1 MLRSA
6 KLIPQSF
13 FRRDVDLVA
22 RGLLGQWLVRDD
34 VVLRITE
41 VEAYGGPEDS
51 ASHVRHGRTPRNA
64 VMWGQGGHAYL
75 YLCYGLHWML
85 NVVTGEEG
93 QGAAVLI
100 RACEPVAGLDTLLA
114 RRRMNTVKPP
124 LLAGPGRVA
133 QGLSLDKNFNGE
145 ALFRAGGLELRAG
158 ESPRAVLAGP
168 RVGIAFATNEDQQAP
183 RRYAVAGTPWISLP
197 KLGGQTFSD

>member
-1 MLRSA
+1 MLRPG

-13 FRRDVDLVA
+13 YRRDVDLVA
-22 RGLLGQWLVRDD
+22 RELLGQLLVRDD

-51 ASHVRHGRTPRNA
+51 ASHVRHGRTERNA
-64 VMWGQGGHAYL
+64 IMWGKGGHAYL

-100 RACEPVAGLDTLLA
+100 RACEPVAGTNTLLA
-114 RRRMNTVKPP
+114 RRLMTAVKPA

-133 QGLSLDKNFNGE
+133 QGLNLDEVFNGE
-145 ALFRAGGLELRAG
+145 ALFRKGDLELREG
-158 ESPRAVLAGP
+158 ESPHAILLGP
-168 RVGIAFATNEDQQAP
+168 RVGIAFATKDDQQVL
-183 RRYAVAGTPWISLP
+183 RRYAVAGTPWISSP
-197 KLGGQTFSD
+197 KPP

>member
-1 MLRSA
+1 MLRPG

-13 FRRDVDLVA
+13 YRRDVDLVA
-22 RGLLGQWLVRDD
+22 RGLLGHLLVRDD

-41 VEAYGGPEDS
+41 TEAYGGPEDS
-51 ASHVRHGRTPRNA
+51 ASHVRHGRTERNA
-64 VMWGQGGHAYL
+64 IMWEKGGHAYL

-100 RACEPVAGLDTLLA
+100 RACEPVTGVDTLLA
-114 RRRMNTVKPP
+114 RRMMSAVKPA

-133 QGLSLDKNFNGE
+133 QGLSLDKVLNGE
-145 ALFRAGGLELRAG
+145 ALFRKGDLELREGDPPGAIL
-158 ESPRAVLAGP
+158 SGP
-168 RVGIAFATNEDQQAP
+168 RVGIAFATPKDQQAL
-183 RRYAVAGTPWISLP
+183 RRYAVSGTPWISSP
-197 KLGGQTFSD
+197 KLS

>member
-1 MLRSA
+1 MFHPG

-13 FRRDVDLVA
+13 YRRDVDLVA
-22 RGLLGQWLVRDD
+22 QELLGQTLVRED
-34 VVLRITE
+34 VILRITE

-51 ASHVRHGRTPRNA
+51 ASHVRHGRTERNA
-64 VMWGQGGHAYL
+64 IMWGKGGHAYL

-100 RACEPVAGLDTLLA
+100 RACEPVAGMETLLA
-114 RRRMNTVKPP
+114 RRMMMAVKPA

-133 QGLSLDKNFNGE
+133 QGLCLDQIFNGE
-145 ALFRAGGLELRAG
+145 ALYRKGDLELRMG
-158 ESPRAVLAGP
+158 EAPHAILRGP
-168 RVGIAFATNEDQQAP
+168 RVGIAFATPADQKAL
-183 RRYAVAGTPWISLP
+183 RRYAVAGTPWISAP
-197 KLGGQTFSD
+197 KLT

>member
-1 MLRSA
+1 MLRPG

-13 FRRDVDLVA
+13 YKRDVDLVA
-22 RGLLGQWLVRDD
+22 RELLGQLLVRDE

-51 ASHVRHGRTPRNA
+51 ASHVRHGRTQRNA
-64 VMWGQGGHAYL
+64 IMWGKGGHAYL

-85 NVVTGEEG
+85 NVVTGDEG

-100 RACEPVAGLDTLLA
+100 RACEPVAGMDTLLA
-114 RRRMNTVKPP
+114 RRMMTAVKPA

-133 QGLSLDKNFNGE
+133 QGLNLDEVFNGE
-145 ALFRAGGLELRAG
+145 SLFRKGDLELREG
-158 ESPRAVLAGP
+158 ESPQAILMGP
-168 RVGIAFATNEDQQAP
+168 RVGIAFATKEDQQAL
-183 RRYAVAGTPWISLP
+183 RRYAVAGTPWISSP
-197 KLGGQTFSD
+197 KLG

>member
-1 MLRSA
+1 MLRPG

-13 FRRDVDLVA
+13 YRRDVDVVA
-22 RGLLGQWLVRDD
+22 RELLGHFLVRDE
-34 VVLRITE
+34 VTLRITE

-51 ASHVRHGRTPRNA
+51 ASHVRHGRTGRNA
-64 VMWGQGGHAYL
+64 IMWEKGGHAYL

-100 RACEPVAGLDTLLA
+100 RACEPVAGTDTLLA
-114 RRRMNTVKPP
+114 RRMMTAVKPA

-133 QGLSLDKNFNGE
+133 QGLNLDQVFNGE
-145 ALFRAGGLELRAG
+145 PLFRKGDLELRTGA
-158 ESPRAVLAGP
+158 PPQAILTGP
-168 RVGIAFATNEDQQAP
+168 RVGIVFASKEDQQAL
-183 RRYAVAGTPWISLP
+183 RRYAVAGSPWVSSP
-197 KLGGQTFSD
+197 KLG

>member
-1 MLRSA
+1 MFRPG

-13 FRRDVDLVA
+13 YRRDVDLVA
-22 RGLLGQWLVRDD
+22 RELLGQLLVRDD

-51 ASHVRHGRTPRNA
+51 ASHVRHGRTERNA
-64 VMWGQGGHAYL
+64 IMWGKGGHAYL

-100 RACEPVAGLDTLLA
+100 RACEPVAGTDTLLA
-114 RRRMNTVKPP
+114 RRMMSAVKPA

-133 QGLSLDKNFNGE
+133 QGLNLDQVFNGE
-145 ALFRAGGLELRAG
+145 ALFRKGDLELREG
-158 ESPRAVLAGP
+158 EPPHAILRGP
-168 RVGIAFATNEDQQAP
+168 RVGIAFATHEDQQSL
-183 RRYAVAGTPWISLP
+183 RRYAAAGTHWLSSP
-197 KLGGQTFSD
+197 KLG

>member
-1 MLRSA
+1 MLRPG

-13 FRRDVDLVA
+13 YRRDVDLVA
-22 RGLLGQWLVRDD
+22 HGLLGHLLVRDD
-34 VVLRITE
+34 VILRITE

-51 ASHVRHGRTPRNA
+51 ASHVRHGRTARNA
-64 VMWGQGGHAYL
+64 VMWGKGGHAYL

-114 RRRMNTVKPP
+114 RRMMHAVKPA

-133 QGLSLDKNFNGE
+133 QGLNLDQNFNRE
-145 ALFRAGGLELRAG
+145 ALFRKGDLELREG
-158 ESPRAVLAGP
+158 EAPREILCGP
-168 RVGIAFATNEDQQAP
+168 RVGIAFATQADQQAF
-183 RRYAVAGTPWISLP
+183 RRYAVAGTPWISAPRLP
-197 KLGGQTFSD
+197 

>member
-1 MLRSA
+1 MLRPG

-13 FRRDVDLVA
+13 YKRDVDLVA
-22 RGLLGQWLVRDD
+22 RELLGQLLVRDE

-51 ASHVRHGRTPRNA
+51 ASHVRHGRTQRNA
-64 VMWGQGGHAYL
+64 IMWGKGGHAYL

-85 NVVTGEEG
+85 NVVTGDEG

-100 RACEPVAGLDTLLA
+100 RACEPVAGMDTLLA
-114 RRRMNTVKPP
+114 RRMMTAVKPA

-133 QGLSLDKNFNGE
+133 QGLNLDEVFNGE
-145 ALFRAGGLELRAG
+145 SLFRKGDLELREG
-158 ESPRAVLAGP
+158 ESPQAILMGP
-168 RVGIAFATNEDQQAP
+168 RVGIAFATKEDQQAL
-183 RRYAVAGTPWISLP
+183 RRYAVAGTPWISSP
-197 KLGGQTFSD
+197 KLT

>member
-1 MLRSA
+1 MLRPG

-13 FRRDVDLVA
+13 YRRDVDLVA
-22 RGLLGQWLVRDD
+22 RELLGHLLVRDD

-51 ASHVRHGRTPRNA
+51 ASHVRHGRTGRNA
-64 VMWGQGGHAYL
+64 IMWGKGGHAYL

-114 RRRMNTVKPP
+114 RRMMNAVKPA
-124 LLAGPGRVA
+124 LLAGPGRVT
-133 QGLSLDKNFNGE
+133 QGLSLDQVFNGE
-145 ALFRAGGLELRAG
+145 ALYRKGDLELREG
-158 ESPRAVLAGP
+158 EPPSAIISGP
-168 RVGIAFATNEDQQAP
+168 RVGIAFATKEDQHSH
-183 RRYAVAGTPWISLP
+183 RRYAVAETPWISSP
-197 KLGGQTFSD
+197 KLA

>member
-1 MLRSA
+1 MLRPG

-13 FRRDVDLVA
+13 YRRDVDLVA
-22 RGLLGQWLVRDD
+22 RGLLGQLLVRDD
-34 VVLRITE
+34 VILRITE

-51 ASHVRHGRTPRNA
+51 ASHVRHGRTARNA
-64 VMWGQGGHAYL
+64 VMWGRGGHAYL

-114 RRRMNTVKPP
+114 RRMMHAVKPA

-133 QGLSLDKNFNGE
+133 QGLNLDQIFNGE
-145 ALFRAGGLELRAG
+145 ALFRKGDLELREG
-158 ESPRAVLAGP
+158 EAPPTILRAP
-168 RVGIAFATNEDQQAP
+168 RVGIAFATPADQQAL
-183 RRYAVAGTPWISLP
+183 RRYAVAGTPWISAPRL
-197 KLGGQTFSD
+197 T

>member
-1 MLRSA
+1 MFRPG

-13 FRRDVDLVA
+13 YRRDVDLVA
-22 RGLLGQWLVRDD
+22 SGLLGQLLVRDE

-51 ASHVRHGRTPRNA
+51 ASHVRHGRTGRNA
-64 VMWGQGGHAYL
+64 IMWGKGGHAYL

-100 RACEPVAGLDTLLA
+100 RACEPVAGTDTLLA
-114 RRRMNTVKPP
+114 RRMMSAVKPA

-133 QGLSLDKNFNGE
+133 QGLNLDKAFNGE
-145 ALFRAGGLELRAG
+145 ALFRKGGLELREGMAPQAVIAG
-158 ESPRAVLAGP
+158 S
-168 RVGIAFATNEDQQAP
+168 RVGIEFAAQADRQAL
-183 RRYAVAGTPWISLP
+183 RRYAAAGSPWISSP
-197 KLGGQTFSD
+197 KLG